1 MREDLPMGKFPL
13 FNPSLSA
20 IRPLLTGGGQSKP
33 STSATNK
40 ETTNTNAMKIM
51 VHPNPTTTNLY
62 ISVGKL
68 EKQATLE
75 ITGMNGQFL
84 RVQGLTRP
92 LQEISLQGL
101 PNGVYY
107 VKVSNG
113 IHIST
118 QKIIKQ

>member
-1 MREDLPMGKFPL
+1 M
-13 FNPSLSA
+13 
-20 IRPLLTGGGQSKP
+20 IY
-33 STSATNK
+33 
-40 ETTNTNAMKIM
+40 
-51 VHPNPTTTNLY
+51 PNPASTNLY

-75 ITGMNGQFL
+75 ITGMTGQFL
-84 RVQGLTRP
+84 RAQPLTKP

-101 PNGVYY
+101 PNGAYH